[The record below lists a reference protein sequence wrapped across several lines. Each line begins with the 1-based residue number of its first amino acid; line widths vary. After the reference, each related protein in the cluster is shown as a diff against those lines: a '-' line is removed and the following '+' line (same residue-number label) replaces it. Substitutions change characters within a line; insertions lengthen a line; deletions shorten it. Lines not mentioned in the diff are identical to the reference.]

1 MPILLARS
9 KNPEVSTVIQIFVVV
24 GVLVGVFAFASLF
37 IFTVHRLRH
46 WLLRRTE
53 SLSASPSTMT
63 LEEGRARNSDSVAT
77 LPLYSK
83 AALDEKVDVP
93 SGPAPSYEEQ
103 DSPSTSEEGENESTT
118 MPMIPPRA
126 RTTDHF
132 SEPDITSHSRPFTL
146 HAS

>member
-1 MPILLARS
+1 MPILLVRS
-9 KNPEVSTVIQIFVVV
+9 KNPEVSTVVQVFVIV
-24 GVLVGVFAFASLF
+24 GVLVGVFAFASLL

-53 SLSASPSTMT
+53 SLGVFPSTTT

-103 DSPSTSEEGENESTT
+103 DSPNTSEDGECVSIE
-118 MPMIPPRA
+118 MPTIPSPA
-126 RTTDHF
+126 RTMDHF
-132 SEPDITSHSRPFTL
+132 SGSGITSHPHPFTL